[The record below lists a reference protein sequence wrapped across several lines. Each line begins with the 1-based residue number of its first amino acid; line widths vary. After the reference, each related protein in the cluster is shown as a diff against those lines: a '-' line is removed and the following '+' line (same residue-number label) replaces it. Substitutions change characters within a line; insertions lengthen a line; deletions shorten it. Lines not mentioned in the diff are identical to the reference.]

1 MPGNGPPP
9 SHGPRTQGLGV
20 RGGPSIQRRPVARR
34 ASAGAVTGSP
44 CGAGRKID
52 SWHQDGDGVC
62 TEPSGGPPARA
73 CHLPLH
79 AQDLGAR
86 GHCTEEGGVGTRI
99 HKRPDPGRRPRLPR
113 APRESA
119 FLPAQLPQ
127 HPHLP
132 SWRWGRSLLSRLAI
146 AVLGCSAWTALRCL
160 RGARALRALRSL
172 AAFIGAARGGSF
184 LA

>member
-1 MPGNGPPP
+1 M
-9 SHGPRTQGLGV
+9 

-44 CGAGRKID
+44 CGAGRETPGTRMEMG
-52 SWHQDGDGVC
+52 SA
-62 TEPSGGPPARA
+62 PSPIGGPPARA

-79 AQDLGAR
+79 AQDLR
-86 GHCTEEGGVGTRI
+86 GSGTLDGGGGRRHAHPQT
-99 HKRPDPGRRPRLPR
+99 HGPGRRPRLPR

-132 SWRWGRSLLSRLAI
+132 SWRWGRSLPSRLAI
-146 AVLGCSAWTALRCL
+146 AGTWA
-160 RGARALRALRSL
+160 RGA
-172 AAFIGAARGGSF
+172 AAPCWGAAPAPLSAVCAG
-184 LA
+184 LARSKPSGRSRPL